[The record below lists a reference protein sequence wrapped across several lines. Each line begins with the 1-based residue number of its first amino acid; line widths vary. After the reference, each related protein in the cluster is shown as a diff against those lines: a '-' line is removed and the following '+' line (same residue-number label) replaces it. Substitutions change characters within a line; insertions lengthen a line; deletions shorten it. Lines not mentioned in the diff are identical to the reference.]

1 MDDFILRETAIKI
14 VKNAESRHDAL
25 FALRTIPSLAIV
37 RCKDCVHCHS
47 LTEYPLQSVF
57 YSCAIWGRSD
67 LSGNCY
73 CAYGESR
80 EAALAERREVDDG

>member
-1 MDDFILRETAIKI
+1 MDKLTEALAAQLREYEE
-14 VKNAESRHDAL
+14 AEERGEL
-25 FALRTIPSLAIV
+25 VRVV

-47 LTEYPLQSVF
+47 LTEYPMKSVF

-80 EAALAERREVDDG
+80 EAALKEQYT